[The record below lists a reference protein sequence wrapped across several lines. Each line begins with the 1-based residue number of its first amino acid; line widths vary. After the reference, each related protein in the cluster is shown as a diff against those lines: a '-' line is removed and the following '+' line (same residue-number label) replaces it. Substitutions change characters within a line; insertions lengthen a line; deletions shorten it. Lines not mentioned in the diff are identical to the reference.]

1 MLPNKCMKWIRQPVA
16 LFAFAKNTPEQLTTY
31 AGRQTLP
38 PYLIL
43 RVTLTAMYFWKT
55 YINFKNQAT
64 EMMDDTTCQ
73 VYRPSLRANAH
84 RSRVPALISRS
95 PEDFWNSNDSQPTV
109 GSQLWFGGLIEL
121 IGGLL
126 VMVGFQTRW
135 AAFLT
140 SGTMAVAYFQ
150 FHWKF
155 QFGPEF
161 FPIINRGELAVLN
174 CFVFL
179 FIACHG
185 GVMWSFDKK
194 E

>member
-1 MLPNKCMKWIRQPVA
+1 MTQLAKYTDQAYALMRIVA
-16 LFAFAKNTPEQLTTY
+16 GFLLSFHGAQKIF
-31 AGRQTLP
+31 G
-38 PYLIL
+38 IL
-43 RVTLTAMYFWKT
+43 
-55 YINFKNQAT
+55 
-64 EMMDDTTCQ
+64 
-73 VYRPSLRANAH
+73 S
-84 RSRVPALISRS
+84 
-95 PEDFWNSNDSQPTV
+95 DSQPTV

-179 FIACHG
+179 FIACRG
-185 GVMWSFDKK
+185 GAMWCFDKK